1 MRTRQQA
8 GRSRSQ
14 RQAAAS
20 AQQPTRRSQR
30 LADRQ
35 QAHQARS
42 QTDSVPSAACA
53 GEVQAAMAKSRANGR
68 RRNAVVAEGCRTVPE
83 APMPARPAGLWDQ
96 LPPELLDIVLELC
109 CAKKLA
115 MLETTCSFFRR
126 TKTIQNIAETRL
138 RAIPRA
144 KGTVPNRKCAP
155 WLLCCACVCVCW
167 QQTLQLA
174 HTRQW
179 RSGSGWVYRADT
191 IPAHHAW
198 C

>member
-35 QAHQARS
+35 QAQQARS

-53 GEVQAAMAKSRANGR
+53 SELQAAMAKSRAKGR

-144 KGTVPNRKCAP
+144 KGTVPNRKCASG
-155 WLLCCACVCVCW
+155 CCAALVCVCW
-167 QQTLQLA
+167 QQQTQLA
-174 HTRQW
+174 RTRQW
-179 RSGSGWVYRADT
+179 RGGSGRGYCAEAFLA
-191 IPAHHAW
+191 PHAW